1 MNLDSYKKNPKTS
14 YLAERYEAL
23 VREEQGLL
31 DMAKKD
37 ERLKEMADEDLTAL
51 RAESKNILE
60 QMETIARA
68 EKIEEEL
75 PNEVILEVRAGAGGE
90 EAALFAE
97 ELALMY
103 QKYSERR
110 GWSWKKIA
118 ESGSALGGYK
128 EASFEIMGDC
138 VFRDLRFETGVH
150 RIQRVPATEKIGRVH
165 TSTASI
171 AILPIRK
178 KVSVEINPTDLE
190 MEFSRSGGAGGQN
203 VNKVETAV
211 RIIHKPTGLDVR
223 STSQ

>member
-110 GWSWKKIA
+110 
-118 ESGSALGGYK
+118 E
-128 EASFEIMGDC
+128 
-138 VFRDLRFETGVH
+138 
-150 RIQRVPATEKIGRVH
+150 IGR
-165 TSTASI
+165 ASC
-171 AILPIRK
+171 RER
-178 KVSVEINPTDLE
+178 V
-190 MEFSRSGGAGGQN
+190 
-203 VNKVETAV
+203 
-211 RIIHKPTGLDVR
+211 
-223 STSQ
+223 